1 MSPSS
6 IQILTPTGF
15 RPFTG
20 IERYWHETSRVISF
34 SDGTIV
40 NAADLHRFICDDG
53 REIFGKDIDIGL
65 SLMGKDVT
73 SNLEGSANWFYD
85 PINVGNGAVYTH
97 DGGLVSHN
105 SFHGTGTTLINADNL
120 LGMKAEHPLSTN
132 NGVNVYAEPV
142 LEHNYVMT
150 VDVAKGRGQDYSTF
164 TVFDVSEKPFT
175 VVATFRSNLM
185 SPLLFPDIIY
195 KCAKMYNSAYI
206 VVESNDQ
213 GSVVCNGLYYDLEYE
228 NMYVE
233 STVKTG
239 ALGLTTTK
247 KTKRIG
253 CSNLK
258 DLIEQKKLIIVDA
271 DMISELSTF
280 SAVGSSYEATDG
292 NHDDTVM
299 TLVIFS
305 WFVATDIFTSIA
317 NIDLKSMLY
326 SERLQMIEEDIV
338 PIGSLGDM
346 EDHSKRYEV
355 DKDGI
360 PWETAGNEFF

>member
-1 MSPSS
+1 M
-6 IQILTPTGF
+6 
-15 RPFTG
+15 
-20 IERYWHETSRVISF
+20 
-34 SDGTIV
+34 
-40 NAADLHRFICDDG
+40 
-53 REIFGKDIDIGL
+53 
-65 SLMGKDVT
+65 
-73 SNLEGSANWFYD
+73 
-85 PINVGNGAVYTH
+85 
-97 DGGLVSHN
+97 
-105 SFHGTGTTLINADNL
+105 
-120 LGMKAEHPLSTN
+120 
-132 NGVNVYAEPV
+132 
-142 LEHNYVMT
+142 
-150 VDVAKGRGQDYSTF
+150 
-164 TVFDVSEKPFT
+164 
-175 VVATFRSNLM
+175 
-185 SPLLFPDIIY
+185 
-195 KCAKMYNSAYI
+195 
-206 VVESNDQ
+206 VESNDQ

-258 DLIEQKKLIIVDA
+258 DLIEQKKLIMVDA

-305 WFVATDIFTSIA
+305 WFVATDLFKTIA

-326 SERLQMIEEDIV
+326 SERLQIIEEDVV

-346 EDHSKRYEV
+346 EERSKKYEV
-355 DKDGI
+355 DGQGI
-360 PWETAGNEFF
+360 PWETVGGSFF